1 MSSVSVPKLYR
12 SVIEDVING
21 VRDLFLDDGVD
32 EQVLIDLKQT
42 WYKKVEETKALID
55 ENNKDKGA
63 STTGASSNSNST
75 TLSTTTTI
83 TPATRPVTAAQS
95 QVTQVIASNQPRH
108 ITTGSSGLPTQTSIT
123 QVITTNQPRTLNAGG
138 SSSYSQPAQISQVI
152 PSNQPRTLTTIGT
165 TLPQQTQITPVIAT
179 NQARHI
185 TTAGGSGLPQQLS
198 FPSGSVIPHTVLQFP
213 SGERID
219 GSKSVPSG
227 KVIFL
232 NTQASGLMSSSAT
245 TASLALPPELASSLL
260 QQANNPNNSGGVIN
274 IQSMQPQ
281 ELVVRHTSNPTSVIN
296 GPTTIQ
302 FQPASGDQRATRPP
316 HPNSSGG
323 TTNVVQLDGPN
334 DNSSDDDDDDDEF
347 RDNDDD
353 HEDDDNDQNDDE
365 NEYTGE
371 EEEPLNSEDD
381 VSDED
386 PHELFDTDNVVVC
399 QYDKITRSR
408 NKWKFHLKDGIM
420 NLQGKDYVFQKAI
433 GDAEW

>member
-1 MSSVSVPKLYR
+1 MMSAATVPKLYR
-12 SVIEDVING
+12 SVIEDVINS
-21 VRDLFLDDGVD
+21 VRDMFLDDGVD

-63 STTGASSNSNST
+63 STTGASSNSS
-75 TLSTTTTI
+75 LSTTTTI
-83 TPATRPVTAAQS
+83 TPATRPVTTQ
-95 QVTQVIASNQPRH
+95 QPHVTTVISSNPSRH
-108 ITTGSSGLPTQTSIT
+108 ITTGSSALSTQTQIT
-123 QVITTNQPRTLNAGG
+123 QVITSNQPRPLTSGG
-138 SSSYSQPAQISQVI
+138 SSLSQPAQITQVI
-152 PSNQPRTLTTIGT
+152 TSTQPRQLNTGT
-165 TLPQQTQITPVIAT
+165 TLGQQTQITPVITT
-179 NQARHI
+179 NPTRHI
-185 TTAGGSGLPQQLS
+185 TTGSSALPQQLS
-198 FPSGSVIPHTVLQFP
+198 FPQTVLQFP
-213 SGERID
+213 SGDRID
-219 GSKSVPSG
+219 GSKSVPQ
-227 KVIFL
+227 KVFFL
-232 NTQASGLMSSSAT
+232 NTQTPGLMSSSAA
-245 TASLALPPELASSLL
+245 TASLALPPELANSIL
-260 QQANNPNNSGGVIN
+260 QQATFGSGTVIN
-274 IQSMQPQ
+274 IQSAQPQ
-281 ELVVRHTSNPTSVIN
+281 ESVVRHTSNPTSVIN

-302 FQPASGDQRATRPP
+302 FQPAATNSVNQRTTRPP
-316 HPNSSGG
+316 QPNSSG
-323 TTNVVQLDGPN
+323 TNTNIVQLDGPN
-334 DNSSDDDDDDDEF
+334 DNSSDEDDDDDEF

-353 HEDDDNDQNDDE
+353 HDDNDEDQNDDE